1 MDTPRVSTPGYFA
14 TRLGANELTP
24 LDSEVVQMALLL
36 PRWQATV
43 LENAAHE
50 RGLSAGQMLRKLISV
65 CLDNAA
71 PVNA

>member
-1 MDTPRVSTPGYFA
+1 MSNAENGIPSISLSPTDEVAEVS
-14 TRLGANELTP
+14 
-24 LDSEVVQMALLL
+24 LLL

-65 CLDNAA
+65 CLDNSA